1 MQKIHAPYSENLN
14 STNNEFD
21 NQEKLILNTFQDKTD
36 NITELLKDMREE
48 LYDDASVIFP
58 AEVDVKEKICIQL
71 VHGTFAGTVGMRDRF
86 HSYLIIDFDDILT
99 EPLSI
104 SVIFM

>member
-1 MQKIHAPYSENLN
+1 MN
-14 STNNEFD
+14 SSNNEFD

-36 NITELLKDMREE
+36 NITELLKDLQEE
-48 LYDDASVIFP
+48 LYDDALVTYP
-58 AEVDVKEKICIQL
+58 AGDLDVKEKICIQL
-71 VHGTFAGTVGMRDRF
+71 VHGTFSGTVGMRDRF